1 VGAAFVFVAIL
12 LAAGMVLAAFQLG
25 RLVTRDDEQR
35 EVDVA
40 RTRGMGDGVTF
51 VALAISAE
59 ALCTRASSRSSKIPA
74 ETCSMSAADGGRS
87 RRCSAEPFAR

>member
-1 VGAAFVFVAIL
+1 MSTAFQLGAAFVFVAIL

-40 RTRGMGDGVTF
+40 RTRGCSGMPICRRALTCRQPRPRAHRGDAAVKDGT
-51 VALAISAE
+51 AMAGSWRD
-59 ALCTRASSRSSKIPA
+59 C
-74 ETCSMSAADGGRS
+74 CSLTNA
-87 RRCSAEPFAR
+87 C